1 MADPHGIG
9 KQPAP
14 LQRYDEELD
23 FKSIFRFGVILTAVT
38 LVVLA
43 LMWGMGIVFKEA
55 EESKDRPP
63 SPMAEALM
71 DPIPPGPRLQS
82 APPRDM
88 DELRAQDKDTLAT
101 YGWVDQAGGVA
112 RIPIDRAM
120 SLVLEKGVGS
130 TSDKK
135 KEAK

>member
-1 MADPHGIG
+1 MADQQKSLPGAAH
-9 KQPAP
+9 QAV
-14 LQRYDEELD
+14 DSELD
-23 FKSIFRFGVILTAVT
+23 FKSIVGFAVVLTIVT
-38 LVVLA
+38 VVVLA

-55 EESKDRPP
+55 EQAKDRPP
-63 SPMAEALM
+63 SPMAEALI

-82 APPRDM
+82 TPPRDM
-88 DELRAQDKDTLAT
+88 DELRAQDQETLGT

-120 SLVLEKGVGS
+120 SLVLERGVAPAP
-130 TSDKK
+130 DKK

>member
-1 MADPHGIG
+1 MADQKSHPAAPH
-9 KQPAP
+9 PAV
-14 LQRYDEELD
+14 DSELD
-23 FKSIFRFGVILTAVT
+23 FKSIVGFAVILTIVT
-38 LVVLA
+38 VVVLA

-55 EESKDRPP
+55 EQAKDRPP
-63 SPMAEALM
+63 SPMAEALI

-88 DELRAQDKDTLAT
+88 DELRAQDKDTLDT
-101 YGWVDQAGGVA
+101 YGWIDQAGGVA

-120 SLVLEKGVGS
+120 SLVLEKGVAP

>member
-1 MADPHGIG
+1 MADQHRSPEGAP
-9 KQPAP
+9 PAAW
-14 LQRYDEELD
+14 DSELD
-23 FKSIFRFGVILTAVT
+23 YKSIIGFAVILTLVT
-38 LVVLA
+38 LITLA
-43 LMWGMGIVFKEA
+43 LMWGMGVLFKEA
-55 EESKDRPP
+55 EQAKDRPP
-63 SPMAEALM
+63 SPMAEALV

-88 DELRAQDKDTLAT
+88 DELRLQDKDALGS

-120 SLVLEKGVGS
+120 SIVLEKGVGPAS
-130 TSDKK
+130 GKK

>member
-1 MADPHGIG
+1 MADSNRSPEAAPP
-9 KQPAP
+9 PAW
-14 LQRYDEELD
+14 DSELD
-23 FKSIFRFGVILTAVT
+23 YKSIIGFGIILTVVT

-55 EESKDRPP
+55 EQAKDRPP
-63 SPMAEALM
+63 SPMAEALV

-88 DELRAQDKDTLAT
+88 DELRLQDREALGS
-101 YGWVDQAGGVA
+101 YGWIDQPGGVA
-112 RIPIDRAM
+112 RIPIERAM
-120 SLVLEKGVGS
+120 SIVLEKGIGPS
-130 TSDKK
+130 LEKK